1 MSDFFWRRAIAVRAA
16 SLSARAAVFELGD
29 QPLYPAA
36 AAIGRT
42 EPRRRSRSGDHL
54 LAEKA
59 ARTRAAD
66 DASFDELNG
75 ADDARL
81 VGELAATLT
90 FA

>member
-1 MSDFFWRRAIAVRAA
+1 VSDFFWPARHRR
-16 SLSARAAVFELGD
+16 RAAVFELGD

-36 AAIGRT
+36 AAIGPT
-42 EPRRRSRSGDHL
+42 EHEADRAAATTCS
-54 LAEKA
+54 AEKA